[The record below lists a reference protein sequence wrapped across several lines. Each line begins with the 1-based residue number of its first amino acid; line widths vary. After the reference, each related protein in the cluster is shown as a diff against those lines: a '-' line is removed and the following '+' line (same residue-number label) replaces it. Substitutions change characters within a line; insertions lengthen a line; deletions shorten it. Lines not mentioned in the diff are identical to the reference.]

1 VRNYK
6 RGHVVLVLSVS
17 IADASRL
24 GERLIADTDEVAAE
38 R

>member
-1 VRNYK
+1 VRNFT

-17 IADASRL
+17 IEDACRL
-24 GERLIADTDEVAAE
+24 GERLMAAVDEVAAE